1 MSTSAEAIHSA
12 NHLNPREQIILAT
25 LQQGISVY
33 TEAGLRLAALYEEL
47 GIDLPV
53 PSNQT
58 PFIEYPSVLNLRH
71 TGLLAIVHEG
81 RIVEGF
87 RQTTPVPG
95 QFILTPATPGY
106 EFEDVQFRGRQ
117 GTPDNIVRLLDAAR
131 QSLLVQGSERHLNSR
146 LQKAQIY
153 H

>member
-1 MSTSAEAIHSA
+1 MPTPAEVLHPA

-25 LQQGISVY
+25 LQQGINVY
-33 TEAGLRLAALYEEL
+33 TEAGLRLAALYQEL

-81 RIVEGF
+81 RIVEGLK
-87 RQTTPVPG
+87 QTTLIPG
-95 QFILTPATPGY
+95 QFILTPAKPGY
-106 EFEDVQFRGRQ
+106 EFEDVQLKGRL
-117 GTPDNIVRLLDAAR
+117 GTPENIVRLLDTAR
-131 QSLLVQGSERHLNSR
+131 RSLLVQGSERHLDNR
-146 LQKAQIY
+146 LKRTQIY